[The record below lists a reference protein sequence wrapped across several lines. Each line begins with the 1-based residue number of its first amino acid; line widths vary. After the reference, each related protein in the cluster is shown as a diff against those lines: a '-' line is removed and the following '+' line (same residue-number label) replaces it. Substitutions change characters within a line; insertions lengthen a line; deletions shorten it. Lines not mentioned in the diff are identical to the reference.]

1 MLAKLRTL
9 RERLE
14 SALISIQLW
23 LGVIVFLPLAAVL
36 LATAT
41 ERPTGSWLLDLLLW
55 IVGLVL
61 GGWLLLRLA
70 QVLRR
75 RHIGNL
81 TPREP
86 VTQQDVLAHAVSL
99 LIGPMLIYWFVPRLL
114 ELHPESLS
122 ELVRELRMRWV
133 DGLLAGIG
141 VWLALRPLWAL
152 VNYVTR
158 P

>member
-9 RERLE
+9 RQHLE

-41 ERPTGSWLLDLLLW
+41 ERPTGRLLPDLLLW
-55 IVGLVL
+55 IFGLVL

-70 QVLRR
+70 RVLRR
-75 RHIGNL
+75 RHVGDL
-81 TPREP
+81 PPREP

-99 LIGPMLIYWFVPRLL
+99 LLGPMLIGWFVPRLL
-114 ELHPESLS
+114 ELHPESLG
-122 ELVRELRMRWV
+122 ELARELRIRWV

-141 VWLALRPLWAL
+141 GWLALRPLWAL
-152 VNYVTR
+152 ANYVMR